1 MDEPALEQVR
11 QELADIYEEMLSLP
25 VDDYERRSALKDRQ
39 NELRQI
45 SRQLI
50 AGQPLHDAAILKAA
64 YERLEQVRDRL
75 LDQRLT
81 HTSTSV
87 GDAGIESTFTS
98 AINKAIDA
106 GAGLDEVEA
115 RLKEILDQMRSTG

>member
-11 QELADIYEEMLSLP
+11 QELTDIYEEMLSLP

-50 AGQPLHDAAILKAA
+50 AGQPLHDAAVLKAA

-81 HTSTSV
+81 QTSTSV

>member
-50 AGQPLHDAAILKAA
+50 AGQPLHDAAVLKAA

-81 HTSTSV
+81 QTSTSV

>member
-1 MDEPALEQVR
+1 MDEPTLEQVR
-11 QELADIYEEMLSLP
+11 QKLSDIYEEMLALP
-25 VDDYERRSALKDRQ
+25 VDDYEQRSALKNRQ
-39 NELRQI
+39 NELRQT

-50 AGQPLHDAAILKAA
+50 AGQPLHDAAVLKAA

-75 LDQRLT
+75 LHQHLT

-87 GDAGIESTFTS
+87 GDAGIESTFTN
-98 AINKAIDA
+98 AVNKAIDA
-106 GAGLDEVEA
+106 GHGLEEVEA

>member
-11 QELADIYEEMLSLP
+11 QELTDIYEEMLSLP

>member
-11 QELADIYEEMLSLP
+11 QELADIYEEVLSLP

>member
-1 MDEPALEQVR
+1 MDESTLEQVR

-45 SRQLI
+45 SRHLI
-50 AGQPLHDAAILKAA
+50 AGQPLHDAAVLKAA

>member
-11 QELADIYEEMLSLP
+11 QELTDIYEEMLSLP

-50 AGQPLHDAAILKAA
+50 AGQPLHDAAVLKAA

>member
-1 MDEPALEQVR
+1 MDESTLEQVR

-50 AGQPLHDAAILKAA
+50 AGQPLHDAAVLKAA

>member
-11 QELADIYEEMLSLP
+11 QELTDIYEEMLSLP

-50 AGQPLHDAAILKAA
+50 AGQPLHDAAVLKAA

-87 GDAGIESTFTS
+87 GDAGMESTFTS

>member
-11 QELADIYEEMLSLP
+11 QELTDIYEEMLSLP

-115 RLKEILDQMRSTG
+115 RLKEILDHMRSTG

>member
-11 QELADIYEEMLSLP
+11 QELTDIYEEMLSLP

-39 NELRQI
+39 QELRQI

-50 AGQPLHDAAILKAA
+50 AGQPLHDAAVLKAA

>member
-50 AGQPLHDAAILKAA
+50 AGQPLHDAAVLKAA

>member
-1 MDEPALEQVR
+1 MDESTLEQVR

-45 SRQLI
+45 SRHLI
-50 AGQPLHDAAILKAA
+50 AGQPLHDAAVLKAA

-115 RLKEILDQMRSTG
+115 RLKKILDQMRSTG